1 MSLFTELLLVLGLPL
16 VFLVAITVWLSEPGT
31 RLPRPLAWLADRR
44 GYLWLTY
51 MVLFVSVLLGRLL
64 LGRR

>member
-31 RLPRPLAWLADRR
+31 RLPRPLAKLTSYRR
-44 GYLWLTY
+44 SLWITY
-51 MVLFVSVLLGRLL
+51 VVLMASVLLGRLL
-64 LGRR
+64 LVRR